1 MPFSKLIPLTPPTRK
16 YLRYILSFV
25 VTFGVGLVP
34 LWGGKLI
41 PGFRAILDVYP
52 TELRDVIPFA
62 SLIMSATAVGVQ
74 FFLGDAV
81 RPRRLKISFIA
92 TFVIFI
98 VLILATYITYTA
110 VVIRIQ
116 VPASQQLVAYLVGSE
131 PLPTCDCAKR
141 QLEIRRCIGF
151 AISVNPDEVAACFSR
166 EEISRRKYVLATLY
180 MLVMLSLG
188 LLIGFLMLK
197 EATKAQPAKVA
208 GFRT

>member
-1 MPFSKLIPLTPPTRK
+1 MPSSKLIPLTPPTRK

-34 LWGGKLI
+34 LWGGRVI
-41 PGFRAILDVYP
+41 PGFHAILDVYSR
-52 TELRDVIPFA
+52 ELRDVIPFT

-74 FFLGDAV
+74 FFLGDSVPA
-81 RPRRLKISFIA
+81 RRLNTFFIS

-98 VLILATYITYTA
+98 VLVLVTYIAYTA
-110 VVIRIQ
+110 FVIQIQ
-116 VPASQQLVAYLVGSE
+116 IPASKQMVAYLVGSE
-131 PLPTCDCAKR
+131 PLPTCECAKR
-141 QLEIRRCIGF
+141 GLEIRRCIGF
-151 AISVNPDEVAACFSR
+151 EISVNPDEVAACFSR

-180 MLVMLSLG
+180 MLVMLSISLM
-188 LLIGFLMLK
+188 IGFLMMK